1 MSTTPET
8 TQGPDRGA
16 DLLERLT
23 RVRTRISAATLA
35 AGRDAE
41 PELIVVTKFFPA
53 SDVVLLSSMGVRQVG
68 ENRDQEASLKAAE
81 TRAQGIAL
89 DWNFI
94 GQLQSNKAK
103 SVVRYAATVQSVDRP
118 ALVAALDNAMDREIG
133 RRTEQ
138 GLPERKPMNVLIQLD
153 LREDPSVPEEGT
165 GFGRGGADPATML
178 DLAASIASTRHL
190 RLRGLMAVAPL
201 GTDPVPAFAKLMEL
215 SGQLRVEYPEAGVVS
230 AGMSQDL
237 EAAVAAGATHL
248 RIGSDVLGPRP
259 GLL

>member
-8 TQGPDRGA
+8 ITGPDRRA

-23 RVRTRISAATLA
+23 RVRMRIGNATRA

-53 SDVVLLSSMGVRQVG
+53 SDVALLASMGVRQVG
-68 ENRDQEASLKAAE
+68 ENRDQEAVAKAAE
-81 TRAQGIAL
+81 TVAQGIEL
-89 DWNFI
+89 EWNFI

-103 SVVRYAATVQSVDRP
+103 SVVRYAATVQSVDRA
-118 ALVAALDNAMDREIG
+118 ALVTALDNAMEREIG
-133 RRTEQ
+133 RRAEA
-138 GLPERKPMNVLIQLD
+138 GLPERAPLNVLIQLD
-153 LREDPSVPEEGT
+153 LREDPSEPEEGT
-165 GFGRGGADPATML
+165 GFGRGGADPAGML
-178 DLAASIASTRHL
+178 DLAALVASARHL

-201 GTDPVPAFAKLMEL
+201 GTDPAPAFARLMEL
-215 SGQLRVEYPEAGVVS
+215 SARLRARHPEAGVVS